1 MQNINFDL
9 FEDIPAKVSSGPA
22 LRLSVNEKGMVSINS
37 ALSRAVG
44 DQREFRAQKYPDG
57 SCFALFRDEAPNI
70 KFSQKSLN
78 SFQPGLASSLRGLGY
93 NFPVVYILEWDEA
106 HKVWVGHCS
115 EISSPPKLSSIKS
128 SVAGRKKTLDKCEK
142 KYGSFL
148 RVRNTMWRLLFVRFA
163 LKGSCH
169 MTVSTLPAHGTL
181 F

>member
-9 FEDIPAKVSSGPA
+9 FEDIPDKVPSGTA

-57 SCFALFRDEAPNI
+57 SFFALFRDEAPNI

-78 SFQPGLASSLRGLGY
+78 SFQPGLASSLRGLGN

-106 HKVWVGHCS
+106 HKAWVGHCS
-115 EISSPPKLSSIKS
+115 EISSPPKLSSIKP
-128 SVAGRKKTLDKCEK
+128 SVAGRKK
-142 KYGSFL
+142 
-148 RVRNTMWRLLFVRFA
+148 R
-163 LKGSCH
+163 
-169 MTVSTLPAHGTL
+169 STNARKSTAA
-181 F
+181 FSA